1 MESLFEAAIAR
12 PIWILA
18 LMFLSAALA
27 MIATAEYFQRNK
39 QDEDLEE
46 TENITERELEE
57 TIIRYEKDKEKVD
70 KYKVMLKKGFEVNTR
85 YFTLYHHN
93 GKFYRKE
100 RNQEK

>member
-1 MESLFEAAIAR
+1 MESFFEAVIER

-39 QDEDLEE
+39 EDVDLEE
-46 TENITERELEE
+46 TENITEKELEE
-57 TIIRYEKDKEKVD
+57 AILRYEKDKEKVD